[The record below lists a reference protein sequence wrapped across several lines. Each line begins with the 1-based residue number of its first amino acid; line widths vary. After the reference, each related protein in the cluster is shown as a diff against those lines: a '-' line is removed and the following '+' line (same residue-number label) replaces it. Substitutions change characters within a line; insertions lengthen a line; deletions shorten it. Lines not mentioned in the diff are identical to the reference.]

1 MIDEPDMPIPEAERP
16 LIEAGQGEAEGF
28 EQAERQ
34 LRENAEHG
42 PSPAA
47 ILDDQFSP
55 EETKPDDDI
64 YGEADEVIDPE
75 DPERG
80 SGTR

>member
-1 MIDEPDMPIPEAERP
+1 MIDEPDMPVPEAERP

-34 LRENAEHG
+34 LIENAENG

-47 ILDDQFSP
+47 ILEDQFTP
-55 EETKPDDDI
+55 EATAPDDDI

-75 DPERG
+75 DDERA
-80 SGTR
+80 